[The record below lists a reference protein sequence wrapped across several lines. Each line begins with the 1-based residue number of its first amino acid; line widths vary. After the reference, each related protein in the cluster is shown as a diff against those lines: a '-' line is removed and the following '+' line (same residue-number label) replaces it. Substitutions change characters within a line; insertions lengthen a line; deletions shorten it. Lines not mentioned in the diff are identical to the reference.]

1 MRPDAFNCS
10 FLKTMKRNLRCL
22 VAFGWLALAVAP
34 LLSAAQPS
42 RPNILFC
49 LGDNY
54 SWLHLPSYGCN
65 AIQAPNFERIA
76 REGVVF
82 RNAFSCAPSCAPSR
96 SGILTGQDIW
106 RLAEG
111 ANLHGSLPGQL
122 PTYPALLEQAGYRVG
137 YTGKGWAP
145 GSLEAGG
152 RTRNPAG
159 DKFAGFREFLAEQ
172 PAAQPFCF
180 WYGDVYSNPLGKPV
194 VKEGVDLDH
203 FRIPAFL
210 PDVQATRD
218 DFYYYFQRLRRLD
231 AAMGDMLEA
240 LERSGQ
246 LENTLIVFTAD
257 NGMDLPRGY
266 PNVYDYGT
274 HMFMAMRW
282 GQGIKA
288 GRTVDDFV
296 NLIDLAPTFLEIAG
310 VPVPSAMTAR
320 SLMPILKAEG
330 SGRIDPRRD
339 RVFTARERHAWAR
352 RGGLGYPMRTIR
364 TDDFLY
370 IRNYEPDRW
379 PAGDPDFV
387 HPTQGIYADI
397 DRCATKSFLYENR
410 NDPAHKALFDLSF
423 GKRPAEELYDLRKD
437 PEQLRNVAG
446 QPGYTAA
453 QRKLAADLLEY
464 LRATGDPRGLGRP
477 APWDAYP
484 YHAAYR
490 NTVQ

>member
-1 MRPDAFNCS
+1 
-10 FLKTMKRNLRCL
+10 MKRNLRRL
-22 VAFGWLALAVAP
+22 LPILWLGLAAAP
-34 LLSAAQPS
+34 ILSAGEPT

-54 SWLHLPSYGCN
+54 SWLHLPPYGCN
-65 AIQAPNFERIA
+65 VIQAPNFERIA
-76 REGVVF
+76 REGVLF

-111 ANLHGSLPGQL
+111 ANLHGALPSHL
-122 PTYPALLEQAGYRVG
+122 PTFPALLEQAGYSVG

-145 GSLEAGG
+145 GSVEAGG

-159 DKFAGFREFLAEQ
+159 EKFAGFPEFLARR
-172 PAAQPFCF
+172 PANRPFCF

-194 VKEGVDLDH
+194 VKDGVNLDK
-203 FRIPAFL
+203 FRIPGFL
-210 PDVQATRD
+210 PDVEATRD

-231 AAMGDMLEA
+231 AAMGEMLQA
-240 LERSGQ
+240 LEGAGQ
-246 LENTLIVFTAD
+246 LENTLIVYTAD
-257 NGMDLPRGY
+257 NGMDFPRGY
-266 PNVYDYGT
+266 PNLYDYGT

-282 GQGIKA
+282 GKGTKP

-310 VPVPSAMTAR
+310 LPVPRAMTGR
-320 SLMPILKAEG
+320 SLMPILTSAA

-352 RGGLGYPMRTIR
+352 RGGLGYPMRSIR

-379 PAGDPDFV
+379 PAGDPDFA
-387 HPTQGIYADI
+387 HPAQGIYGDI
-397 DRCATKSFLYENR
+397 DRCATKSYMYEHR
-410 NDPAHKALFDLSF
+410 NDPALQPLFALSF
-423 GKRPAEELYDLRKD
+423 GKRPAEELYHLRTD

-446 QPGYTAA
+446 QAGYAAA
-453 QRKLAADLLEY
+453 QRKLAADLTEY
-464 LRATGDPRGLGRP
+464 LRATGDPRAQGRP

-484 YHAAYR
+484 YNAAYR
-490 NTVQ
+490 GTLQ